1 MTVRWFNM
9 SRERRKKMEAKNMSK
24 KLRMSKYTD
33 GNVFVVLART
43 IECMKLWANTGD
55 KTWMKVGVMAGW
67 SMATISNLKTKAS
80 EIASGNLDDIN
91 WLRNNERDINLMMA
105 FAKEHKVRKYGWR
118 NNWEIG
124 VGKNMEKAEYG
135 AFRWFTSTDL
145 REHPI
150 WRTLDNNE

>member
-1 MTVRWFNM
+1 MQD
-9 SRERRKKMEAKNMSK
+9 KKI
-24 KLRMSKYTD
+24 RMSKYTD

-67 SMATISNLKTKAS
+67 SMETITKLKTKAS

-91 WLRNNERDINLMMA
+91 WLRYNERDINLMMA
-105 FAKEHKVRKYGWR
+105 FAKEHTKRSYGWR
-118 NNWEIG
+118 ASTEIS

-135 AFRWFTSTDL
+135 AFRWFTSADL
-145 REHPI
+145 REHPV
-150 WRTLDNNE
+150 WRTNQFEE